1 MRGKRLFEILTSIT
15 YFEVY
20 PIVFRHLP
28 RSNEQIESNLASIRV
43 RANSKSRVTL
53 ENVDIFLKNID
64 TIPR

>member
-1 MRGKRLFEILTSIT
+1 MRGKRLFEILTSLT

-20 PIVFRHLP
+20 SIVFRHLP

-53 ENVDIFLKNID
+53 ENVDIFLKNIN